1 MRLGAGAALRQ
12 KALIG
17 LKASLSHQ
25 QDAESD
31 SASEY
36 RLQYERH
43 IEEARRKGKEWHSPL
58 LGKSSTNNG
67 IRGGKHSE
75 YSSPPKVLAR
85 SRQISYPRFASAQ
98 ESDSDSDSGEGS
110 EERRA
115 NNVERRG
122 QKEGREAPL
131 PSLPTLSQIDIGRKG
146 KEGKLQE
153 GSQKQE
159 QGRDETGKR
168 SVKTE
173 NKRKGRGKKQV
184 KNGGD
189 SNENSAGLTSW
200 SLPSLGLNLGG
211 SSSVVGGTR
220 GVLPGDSGE
229 GGGNKGRH
237 SGRSH
242 VSDITTASPHRKRHS
257 QKLDHQTMQ
266 WLQKRNM
273 RVPLQGQKEN
283 AEKRK
288 EYYRQVFMSLGPT
301 DGYLDYRALV
311 AALRAAASK
320 TPQRKEL
327 VDLFFR
333 GIGRGG
339 KIDFDQFFKANSRV
353 EKRLKHA
360 RSSGDL
366 IGDLYSIMDD
376 ETVRTTSI
384 AKEVE
389 TFPWDLVKVT
399 YEYKRDLKVVGVP
412 QCNSKALKRLSG
424 AASVL
429 LMAKMWRRNSAASS
443 NISSSDAA
451 PYDRS
456 SFVSSPRLSHVPTG
470 VHDE

>member
-31 SASEY
+31 STSEY

-43 IEEARRKGKEWHSPL
+43 IEEARRKGKVWHSPL

-67 IRGGKHSE
+67 IIGGKHSE

-85 SRQISYPRFASAQ
+85 SRQISYPRFASTQ
-98 ESDSDSDSGEGS
+98 ESDSDSDSGEDS
-110 EERRA
+110 EERRE

-122 QKEGREAPL
+122 HKEGREAPL

-153 GSQKQE
+153 GSQRQE

-168 SVKTE
+168 SVKKE
-173 NKRKGRGKKQV
+173 NKRKGRGKKHV

-189 SNENSAGLTSW
+189 SSEDSAELTSW

-211 SSSVVGGTR
+211 SSSVVGGSR
-220 GVLPGDSGE
+220 GVLLEDSGE

-353 EKRLKHA
+353 EKRLKRKCFA
-360 RSSGDL
+360 KPTQKRSWGGERRIWKGCGDRQRSDV
-366 IGDLYSIMDD
+366 GMYDTGGWVKNAW
-376 ETVRTTSI
+376 ERRKRTAEKI
-384 AKEVE
+384 RCRRVCDVAK
-389 TFPWDLVKVT
+389 TL
-399 YEYKRDLKVVGVP
+399 L
-412 QCNSKALKRLSG
+412 RLSP
-424 AASVL
+424 S
-429 LMAKMWRRNSAASS
+429 RNSFSILLFFLHLQMLAAL
-443 NISSSDAA
+443 
-451 PYDRS
+451 
-456 SFVSSPRLSHVPTG
+456 VT
-470 VHDE
+470 